1 MFYRI
6 EKNTTYSLSMYIYL
20 DIKIYKEI
28 SKEISSDIYSRK
40 DCVFA

>member
-6 EKNTTYSLSMYIYL
+6 EKNTTYLLSMYIYL
-20 DIKIYKEI
+20 DIKI
-28 SKEISSDIYSRK
+28 SKEISIDIYSRK